1 MLRWQK
7 EEEKGQDKWKG
18 KKVMTCLCNGF
29 TNRSE
34 AWNDQSQYQQWNTRE
49 ESLKRKYE
57 EE

>member
-1 MLRWQK
+1 
-7 EEEKGQDKWKG
+7 
-18 KKVMTCLCNGF
+18 MTSLCYGF

-57 EE
+57 EQ

>member
-1 MLRWQK
+1 
-7 EEEKGQDKWKG
+7 
-18 KKVMTCLCNGF
+18 MTCLCNGF

-34 AWNDQSQYQQWNTRE
+34 AWNDKSQYQQWNTRE

>member
-1 MLRWQK
+1 MERWQK
-7 EEEKGQDKWKG
+7 KEEKGQDKRKA
-18 KKVMTCLCNGF
+18 KKVMTNLCYGF

-57 EE
+57 EQ

>member
-1 MLRWQK
+1 MERWQK
-7 EEEKGQDKWKG
+7 EEEKGQDKREA
-18 KKVMTCLCNGF
+18 KKVMTCLCYGF

-34 AWNDQSQYQQWNTRE
+34 AWNDQSQYQQWNIRE

>member
-1 MLRWQK
+1 MERWQK
-7 EEEKGQDKWKG
+7 EEEKGQDKRKA
-18 KKVMTCLCNGF
+18 KKVMTCLCYGF

-34 AWNDQSQYQQWNTRE
+34 AWNDQSQYQQWNIRE